1 MSILSIDLQS
11 EYDVIVVGTGAAGM
25 SSALVAANEG
35 LNVLILEKESF
46 FGGTSAI
53 SGGGLWIPDTTQQ
66 KERGIKDSLDE
77 AIKYLEQTVGVQTS
91 KEKQRTFLEK
101 GPEMVDYFAANTE
114 LQLVPYDCYPDYYPD
129 LPGGLGDGRGVEAKE
144 INARALGD
152 DFFKLRPPLP
162 ISMLMGGMLVGKTD
176 ITKMQTCT
184 TSWSSLTYVVGR
196 FWDYFTDFKGR
207 KYYGRGTSLNS
218 GNALIARL
226 FVSLKNLNV
235 PLKLNAKVTKL
246 LQEEGVISGLTVIID
261 GEEKAIKAKKGV
273 VLACGGFPGSSK
285 LRNEHLPQPST
296 PLWTV
301 APQTNTG
308 DGITMGQDINAKVS
322 GMGNAWWM
330 PVSVLDGKDGKDGKV
345 EQYPHVIDRAK
356 PGTIV
361 INDKGKRFVN
371 EAVSYLDFVKAMYKD
386 NAENSAIPSFM
397 IGDSNMVNKYGLGLA
412 LPMIRSKKEL
422 MKSGYLFK
430 GNTIAELAEQ
440 LGINVAGLE
449 QTISRY
455 NQDAEKGVDTLFGKG
470 ENEYDTHFGAKTKYP
485 NPCMAPLKKGP
496 FYGIKIY
503 PGDIGTSGGLETN
516 ELAQVLDIN
525 DKPIKGLY
533 AAGNDSASVMGDTYP
548 GLGST
553 LGPALT
559 FGYIAGRHLS
569 R

>member
-11 EYDVIVVGTGAAGM
+11 EYDVIVVGSGAAGM
-25 SSALVAANEG
+25 SSALVSANEG
-35 LNVLILEKESF
+35 LKVLILEKESF

-53 SGGGLWIPDTTQQ
+53 SGGGVWIPNTKQQ
-66 KERGIKDSLDE
+66 QARGIKDSLDE

-101 GPEMVDYFAANTE
+101 GPEMVDYMAANTE

-129 LPGGLGDGRGVEAKE
+129 LPGGLGDGRGLEAKE
-144 INARALGD
+144 INARTLGD

-162 ISMLMGGMLVGKTD
+162 MCMLMGGMLVGKTD

-184 TSWSSLTYVVGR
+184 TSWSSFTYTVGR
-196 FWDYFTDFKGR
+196 FWDYFKDVKGR

-226 FVSLKNLNV
+226 FVSLKNLKV
-235 PLKLNAKVTKL
+235 PLKLNARVTKL
-246 LQEEGVISGLTVIID
+246 LQEQNKITGITVIVD
-261 GEEKAIKAKKGV
+261 GEEKSIKANKGI

-308 DGITMGQDINAKVS
+308 DGITMGRDINAKIS
-322 GMGNAWWM
+322 GMANAWWM
-330 PVSVLDGKDGKDGKV
+330 PVSLLDGKDGQV
-345 EQYPHVIDRAK
+345 QQYPHVIDRAK

-386 NAENSAIPSFM
+386 NAENIAIPSFM
-397 IGDSNMVNKYGLGLA
+397 IGDSDMVNKYGLGLA
-412 LPMIRSKKEL
+412 LPMISSKKEL
-422 MKSGYLFK
+422 IKSGYLFK
-430 GNTIAELAEQ
+430 GNTIAELADQ
-440 LGINVAGLE
+440 LGIDVEGLE

-455 NQDAEKGVDTLFGKG
+455 NQDAEKGVDTSFSKG
-470 ENEYDTHFGAKTKYP
+470 ENEYDTHFGANTKYP

-503 PGDIGTSGGLETN
+503 PGDIGTSGGLQTN
-516 ELAQVLDIN
+516 ESSQVLDIN
-525 DKPIKGLY
+525 DEPIKGLY

-548 GLGST
+548 GPGST

-559 FGYIAGRHLS
+559 FGYIAGRHLA